1 MSTLAI
7 TKLSNNSILS
17 SYNGSGLKYRKTHSI
32 SNSPYFTNPKTNSQ
46 LFFGLKS
53 YSPPPRM
60 GGCIHHRLSPNR
72 LLQKDNQIIEL
83 PGSKIRCIL
92 ADYLFFR
99 VTAFLAGAF
108 FAAFLAGAFFTAF
121 LAGAFFF
128 VAGLLA
134 DFFFAAIC
142 P

>member
-1 MSTLAI
+1 
-7 TKLSNNSILS
+7 
-17 SYNGSGLKYRKTHSI
+17 
-32 SNSPYFTNPKTNSQ
+32 
-46 LFFGLKS
+46 
-53 YSPPPRM
+53 M

-121 LAGAFFF
+121 LAGAFFTAFLAGAFFF